1 VSGALG
7 MIGMGSTLRSRM
19 RAKRCCSSSVELGVS
34 SVLSVRIYPPTSTK
48 VSEDLARSEVED
60 VYVNST
66 V

>member
-1 VSGALG
+1 
-7 MIGMGSTLRSRM
+7 M
-19 RAKRCCSSSVELGVS
+19 RAKRYCSSLVELGVS
-34 SVLSVRIYPPTSTK
+34 SVLSLRIYSPTSTK